1 MASSMQCEGG
11 EKIEQGGGD
20 VRREARMLKQSE
32 QPPQQVY
39 WRQHRQHRHRPLAMH
54 AEVATDDAGSS
65 DDIINQSTST
75 KPARAVARES

>member
-1 MASSMQCEGG
+1 
-11 EKIEQGGGD
+11 
-20 VRREARMLKQSE
+20 
-32 QPPQQVY
+32 
-39 WRQHRQHRHRPLAMH
+39 MH